1 MPGQA
6 TLTQIFQ
13 LLIDEIGQCLTLPI
27 VVPDCK
33 PLWEYV
39 IYAGMAIGLLLILWA
54 AWQLIDYLVQYLAA
68 RQEQRERERAADG
81 ETMRK
86 HTWDEDEQIADEV
99 TDPHLAEKI
108 RQELEQRR
116 LRNMR
121 NTRFGSH

>member
-1 MPGQA
+1 MPDKA
-6 TLTQIFQ
+6 TLQQFFKQ
-13 LLIDEIGQCLTLPI
+13 LIDAIGQCLSLPI

-39 IYAGMAIGLLLILWA
+39 IYAGTAIGLLLILWA
-54 AWQLIDYLVQYLAA
+54 VWQLIEYLVQYLAA
-68 RQEQRERERAADG
+68 RQEQRERERVADR

-121 NTRFGSH
+121 NTRFGSR